1 MDAELPAQRKP
12 ADAFAFML
20 MVFLCFLW
28 GINQV
33 MAKLAAP
40 DMSLVMQAAMRS
52 LIAVL
57 MLILWM
63 RHRRMSLFERDG
75 TLWAGLACGIL
86 FAGEFLFMFA
96 GLARTDASRLVV
108 FVYLAPCLTALG
120 LHIFVP
126 GERLRPLQWTGI
138 LLAFVGIVF
147 AFQDGFSASR
157 GTWQGDA
164 FGVIAAL
171 LWAATTVVV
180 RSTKLAAV
188 SAGKTLFYQLGMAAL
203 LLPFASWLIGEP
215 GLIKATPMLFASLFY
230 QGVIVAFASY
240 LAWFWLLTRY
250 LASRIL
256 VFSFFTPLFGVIGG
270 VIILHEPYSA
280 MFGLSVLLVGAGIFL
295 VNKR

>member
-1 MDAELPAQRKP
+1 MKQPYQRQPAGLPA
-12 ADAFAFML
+12 FFL

-52 LIAVL
+52 LIAVV
-57 MLILWM
+57 MLVLWM
-63 RHRRMSLFERDG
+63 RYRRMPLFERDG
-75 TLWAGLACGIL
+75 TLWAGLLAGTI
-86 FAGEFLFMFA
+86 FAGEFLFMFS
-96 GLARTDASRLVV
+96 GLAHTTASRLLV

-126 GERLRPLQWTGI
+126 GEKLRPLQWAGI
-138 LLAFVGIVF
+138 FVAFAGIVV
-147 AFQDGFSASR
+147 AFQEGFSAGR
-157 GTWQGDA
+157 GTLLGDSMA
-164 FGVIAAL
+164 LMAAV

-180 RSTKLAAV
+180 RSTKLATV
-188 SAGKTLFYQLGMAAL
+188 SAGKTLFYQLGLATL
-203 LLPFASWLIGEP
+203 LLFPASWLIGEP
-215 GLIKATPMLFASLFY
+215 GLIKVTPMLVGSLFY

-256 VFSFFTPLFGVIGG
+256 VFSFFTPLFGVLAG
-270 VIILHEPYSA
+270 VIILKEPYSA
-280 MFGLSVLLVGAGIFL
+280 MFGLSVLLVGAGIYL

>member
-1 MDAELPAQRKP
+1 MNLPYRRQP
-12 ADAFAFML
+12 AGLSAFAL

-52 LIAVL
+52 LIAVT
-57 MLILWM
+57 MLIIWM
-63 RHRRMSLFERDG
+63 RYRRMPLFERDG
-75 TLWAGLACGIL
+75 TFRAGILAGVL

-96 GLARTDASRLVV
+96 GLAHTTASRLLV

-126 GERLRPLQWTGI
+126 GEKLRPLQWAGI
-138 LLAFVGIVF
+138 FVAFAGIVV
-147 AFQDGFSASR
+147 AFQEGFSAGR
-157 GTWQGDA
+157 GTLLGDSMA
-164 FGVIAAL
+164 LIAAV

-180 RSTKLAAV
+180 RSSKLARV
-188 SAGKTLFYQLGMAAL
+188 SAGKTLFYQLGVATL
-203 LLPFASWLIGEP
+203 LLFPASWLIGEP
-215 GLIKATPMLFASLFY
+215 GLIKVTPMLVTSLFY

-250 LASRIL
+250 FASRIL
-256 VFSFFTPLFGVIGG
+256 VFSFFTPLFGVLAG

-280 MFGLSVLLVGAGIFL
+280 MFGLSVLLVGAGIYL

>member
-1 MDAELPAQRKP
+1 
-12 ADAFAFML
+12 ML

-108 FVYLAPCLTALG
+108 FVYMAPCLTALG

-157 GTWQGDA
+157 GTWQGDT

-256 VFSFFTPLFGVIGG
+256 VFSFFTPLFGVMGG
-270 VIILHEPYSA
+270 VIILHEPFSG
-280 MFGLSVLLVGAGIFL
+280 MFGLSVILVGAGIFL